1 MYNSTLT
8 CTYSFYDSALRTRHH
23 SQEKFDLDDV
33 EEFEDF
39 SELIYQVELLKVLG
53 FSSAEVEKIGVS
65 LDFKLKTEKLIE
77 VYNKTAFDEKF
88 LECVKMA
95 KDKHLCEDLESGFIT
110 LFSYDYFFLTHKC
123 ICDFLLNGSVSELC
137 IDALKLALE

>member
-8 CTYSFYDSALRTRHH
+8 CTYSFYDESLRNRYH

-33 EEFEDF
+33 EEFEEF
-39 SELIYQVELLKVLG
+39 SELIYQVELLKALG
-53 FSSAEVEKIGVS
+53 FSSAEVETVGVS

-77 VYNKTAFDEKF
+77 VYNKTTFDENF

-95 KDKHLCEDLESGFIT
+95 KDKHFCEDLEAGFIT

-123 ICDFLLNGSVSELC
+123 ICDFLLNGTVSQSC
-137 IDALKLALE
+137 IDNLKLALE